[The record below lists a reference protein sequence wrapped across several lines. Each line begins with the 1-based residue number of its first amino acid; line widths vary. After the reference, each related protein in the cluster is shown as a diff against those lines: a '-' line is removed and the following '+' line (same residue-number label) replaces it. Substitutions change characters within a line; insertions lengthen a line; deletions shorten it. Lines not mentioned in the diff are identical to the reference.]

1 MKTDIDVTESVFKQI
16 DNSWE
21 REVQFLQKLCQFPST
36 LGNEASI
43 QQFIADF
50 LENEVGLSVT
60 KVIPNPEKLSSH
72 PGYSKPEWS
81 YDERPVV
88 IGEYHAEGK
97 KKGKSVI
104 FQGHIDVVSPE
115 PVSFWE
121 HHPWGAEIVGNKLY
135 GRGTADMKSGVAA
148 MIYALKAIQD
158 AGIKLSSDV
167 IIKTV
172 TEEECTGNGALAA
185 IEEGFKADAVLIPE
199 PVLGQRALIAQVGVI
214 WVRIKVKGLGAHT
227 ERADKAVNSII
238 ESYKMIN
245 ALLDFECELNRKN
258 KNKAFANHP
267 HPYNIN
273 IGKIH
278 SGDWPSTVPSEC
290 TVEARVGFP
299 PGVKPEDIKNELK
312 AYLLAAS
319 EKDDWLR
326 RNPPEIEFYG
336 FHAEGFSIDPNQALF
351 DVLNEAHTYVVKK
364 PLEFGSF
371 TATTDARFY
380 NLYYDIPATC
390 YGPTG
395 EGLHAPNEWV
405 DLDSVKTVTKTY
417 AAFLLKW
424 CGYSDYMIKKDK
436 N

>member
-1 MKTDIDVTESVFKQI
+1 MKTEIDLIFENVFDQI
-16 DNSWE
+16 DKSWE
-21 REVQFLQKLCQFPST
+21 EEIGFLQKLCQFPST
-36 LGNEASI
+36 LGNESPI
-43 QQFIADF
+43 QHFIADF
-50 LENEVGLSVT
+50 LEKELNLSVS
-60 KVIPNPEKLSSH
+60 KVIPDPEKLSSH
-72 PGYSKPEWS
+72 PGYSEPEWT

-88 IGEYHAEGK
+88 IGEYRAEGD

-121 HHPWGAEIVGNKLY
+121 HDPWGAEIVGNKMY

-148 MIYALKAIQD
+148 MIFALKAVRD
-158 AGIKLSSDV
+158 AGIKLSSNV

-185 IEEGFKADAVLIPE
+185 IEEGFKADAALIPE
-199 PVLGQRALIAQVGVI
+199 PVLGQKGLIAQVGVI
-214 WVRIKVKGLGAHT
+214 WVRVKVKGLGAHT
-227 ERADKAVNSII
+227 EKADKAVNSII

-245 ALLDFECELNRKN
+245 ALLDYEKTLNSQKRHKD
-258 KNKAFANHP
+258 FAEHH

-273 IGKIH
+273 IGKIY

-290 TVEARVGFP
+290 TIEARVGFP
-299 PGVKPEDIKNELK
+299 PGVNPQDVKDDIKS
-312 AYLLAAS
+312 YLLAAA
-319 EKDDWLR
+319 EKDEWLSE
-326 RNPPEIEFYG
+326 NPPEITFYG
-336 FHAEGFSIDPNQALF
+336 FHAEGFSIDPNQELF
-351 DVLNEAHTYVVKK
+351 DVLNLAHMAVEEK
-364 PLEFGSF
+364 PLEVGSF

-380 NLYYDIPATC
+380 NLYYDISATC

-405 DLDSVKTVTKTY
+405 DLDSVKRVTKTY

-424 CGYSDYMIKKDK
+424 CGYSNGIITK
-436 N
+436 

>member
-1 MKTDIDVTESVFKQI
+1 MKTEVDSTIESVFNQI
-16 DNSWE
+16 DKSWE
-21 REVQFLQKLCQFPST
+21 EEVQFLQSLCKFPST
-36 LGNEASI
+36 LGNEAPI
-43 QQFIADF
+43 QHFIGDF
-50 LENEVGLSVT
+50 LENELDLSVT

-72 PGYSKPEWS
+72 PGYSEPEWS

-88 IGEYHAEGK
+88 IGKYHTEGE

-115 PVSFWE
+115 PVSYWD
-121 HHPWGAEIVGNKLY
+121 HDPWGAEIVGNIMY

-148 MIYALKAIQD
+148 MIYALKAIRE

-167 IIKTV
+167 TIKTV

-185 IEEGFKADAVLIPE
+185 IEEGYKADAALIPE
-199 PVLGQRALIAQVGVI
+199 PVLGQKALLAQVGVI

-245 ALLDFECELNRKN
+245 TLLDFERELNSK
-258 KNKAFANHP
+258 KTHKAFANHA

-299 PGVKPEDIKNELK
+299 PGINPQNIKDELK
-312 AYLLAAS
+312 AYLLAAA
-319 EKDDWLR
+319 ENDEWLR
-326 RNPPEIEFYG
+326 ENPPEITFFG
-336 FHAEGFSIDPNQALF
+336 FHAEGFSIDPNQKLF
-351 DVLNEAHTYVVKK
+351 DVLNEAHTAVVEK

-380 NLYYDIPATC
+380 NLYYDIPCTC

-395 EGLHAPNEWV
+395 DGLHAPNEWV
-405 DLDSVKTVTKTY
+405 DLDSVKIATKTY

-424 CGYSDYMIKKDK
+424 CGYSDNIIEK
-436 N
+436 

>member
-1 MKTDIDVTESVFKQI
+1 MKTEIDLILENIFNQI
-16 DNSWE
+16 DKSWGE
-21 REVQFLQKLCQFPST
+21 EIDFLQKLCQFPST
-36 LGNEASI
+36 LGNEAPI
-43 QQFIADF
+43 QHFIADF
-50 LENEVGLSVT
+50 LEKELDLSVS
-60 KVIPNPEKLSSH
+60 KVIPDPEKLSSH
-72 PGYSKPEWS
+72 PGYSEPEWT

-88 IGEYHAEGK
+88 IGEYRAEGD
-97 KKGKSVI
+97 KKGRSVI

-121 HHPWGAEIVGNKLY
+121 HNPWGAEIVGNKMY

-148 MIYALKAIQD
+148 MIFALKAVRD
-158 AGIKLSSDV
+158 AGIKLSSNV

-185 IEEGFKADAVLIPE
+185 IEEGFKADAALIPE
-199 PVLGQRALIAQVGVI
+199 PILGQKGLIAQVGVI
-214 WVRIKVKGLGAHT
+214 WVRVKVKGLGAHT
-227 ERADKAVNSII
+227 EKADKAVNSII

-245 ALLDFECELNRKN
+245 ALLRYEKELNSQKRHKDFTEN
-258 KNKAFANHP
+258 P

-290 TVEARVGFP
+290 IVEARIGFP
-299 PGVKPEDIKNELK
+299 PGVNPQDVKDELK
-312 AYLLAAS
+312 SYLLATA
-319 EKDDWLR
+319 EKDEWLSD
-326 RNPPEIEFYG
+326 NPPEITFYG
-336 FHAEGFSIDPNQALF
+336 FHAEGFSIDPNQELF
-351 DVLNEAHTYVVKK
+351 DILNVAHMVVEEK
-364 PLEFGSF
+364 PLEVESF

-405 DLDSVKTVTKTY
+405 DLDSVKRVTKTY
-417 AAFLLKW
+417 AAFLVKW
-424 CGYSDYMIKKDK
+424 CGYSNVISEK
-436 N
+436 